1 MKQSVVQEESPLSQ
15 PMASINSPHVS
26 IGNNMNAYAY
36 SGRSTVSPS
45 LTGRSSPTFGD
56 FNANERRDPSQ
67 SAYVKC
73 RKLDFNMKK
82 LGPTDDG
89 VAGGSVIM
97 ERQERMKSPKMLKI
111 SEPSLSVNQDRK
123 SPKSN
128 SQRKLLVTTVRDSK
142 QSFDVIR

>member
-1 MKQSVVQEESPLSQ
+1 
-15 PMASINSPHVS
+15 
-26 IGNNMNAYAY
+26 
-36 SGRSTVSPS
+36 
-45 LTGRSSPTFGD
+45 
-56 FNANERRDPSQ
+56 
-67 SAYVKC
+67 
-73 RKLDFNMKK
+73 MKK

-128 SQRKLLVTTVRDSK
+128 KSQRKLLVTTVRDSK

>member
-1 MKQSVVQEESPLSQ
+1 
-15 PMASINSPHVS
+15 
-26 IGNNMNAYAY
+26 MNAYAY

-45 LTGRSSPTFGD
+45 LTGRSSPTFGTFGD
-56 FNANERRDPSQ
+56 FNADERRDPSQ

-89 VAGGSVIM
+89 VAGGSLIM

-111 SEPSLSVNQDRK
+111 SEPSLSVN
-123 SPKSN
+123 
-128 SQRKLLVTTVRDSK
+128 
-142 QSFDVIR
+142 